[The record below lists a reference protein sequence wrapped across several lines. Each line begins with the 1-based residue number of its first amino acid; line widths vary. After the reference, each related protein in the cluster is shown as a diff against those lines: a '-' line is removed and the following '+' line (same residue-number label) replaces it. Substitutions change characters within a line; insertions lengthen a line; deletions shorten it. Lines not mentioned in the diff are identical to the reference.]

1 MRWVEIL
8 CRFLYL
14 AGHLDESQAL
24 GHMAEM
30 TVQIGDIKDV
40 ADSRFERLLELG
52 YDGEVRSDPH
62 ASASALFA
70 ASCELAWVSD
80 GVLNRA
86 HTGDVDEI
94 VAAWPALT
102 PERRKLVRA
111 FVADQEVLSTL
122 DRLPN
127 PRGRYEMSLE
137 LEPRGDR
144 G

>member
-1 MRWVEIL
+1 MSPTR
-8 CRFLYL
+8 
-14 AGHLDESQAL
+14 
-24 GHMAEM
+24 
-30 TVQIGDIKDV
+30 
-40 ADSRFERLLELG
+40 RFERLLELG
-52 YDGEVRSDPH
+52 YDGEIRSDPH

-111 FVADQEVLSTL
+111 FWPIRRSYRHLTACRIQRAL
-122 DRLPN
+122 
-127 PRGRYEMSLE
+127 EMSLK
-137 LEPRGDR
+137 LDPRGQR